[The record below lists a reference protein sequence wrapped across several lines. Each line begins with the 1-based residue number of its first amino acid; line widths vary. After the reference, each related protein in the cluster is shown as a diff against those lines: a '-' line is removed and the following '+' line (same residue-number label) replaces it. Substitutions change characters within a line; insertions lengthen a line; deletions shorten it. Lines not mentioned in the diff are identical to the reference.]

1 MKLEDLV
8 QNQNETIDLLYNEYD
23 SIMEDIKSSGL
34 DNEKINKLHDAG
46 LKLFNFMDGCYAA
59 LDAAEESLTNEKTTQ
74 LADLAGLFCDALEET
89 IPNHYSIMCAYYG
102 DNYKPSKHAFAGLQ
116 QLIVQVKNK
125 KEIKELKEKCIDNG
139 LPVKGFDKKRRF
151 RMTKTHERIY
161 SAILG
166 ILSIAVMVTL
176 LFFLEIDDSSKSK
189 YIILSVVVS
198 LLGGIGARLLSGALN
213 FKIKDTTATAG
224 YAAFVI
230 IFLILQGVRVF

>member
-89 IPNHYSIMCAYYG
+89 IPNHYSIMCEYYG
-102 DNYKPSKHAFAGLQ
+102 DIIS
-116 QLIVQVKNK
+116 QVNM
-125 KEIKELKEKCIDNG
+125 L
-139 LPVKGFDKKRRF
+139 
-151 RMTKTHERIY
+151 
-161 SAILG
+161 
-166 ILSIAVMVTL
+166 
-176 LFFLEIDDSSKSK
+176 
-189 YIILSVVVS
+189 
-198 LLGGIGARLLSGALN
+198 LLGCN
-213 FKIKDTTATAG
+213 N
-224 YAAFVI
+224 
-230 IFLILQGVRVF
+230 